1 MPAKWI
7 RLVQGAQVPVP
18 PDERGPE
25 CPAILRAGDV
35 AQVADRSWLARM
47 IRRGDLELVA
57 APAPPAPTVELEPT
71 AAPAPAE
78 LASPTPDR
86 SPR

>member
-1 MPAKWI
+1 MPANWI
-7 RLVQGAQVPVP
+7 RLVQGTQVPVP
-18 PDERGPE
+18 ADERGPG

-57 APAPPAPTVELEPT
+57 APTPPAAPAELET
-71 AAPAPAE
+71 IAAPAPAE

-86 SPR
+86 STR